1 MISLLLGS
9 PLAQGALAVL
19 AAFLAMFVSK
29 KVWQRE
35 AKQEERDKA
44 KEKDRDNATKI
55 RDRADAA
62 NDKWMSGDNSNNN
75 DGYRD

>member
-9 PLAQGALAVL
+9 PLVQGALAVL

-29 KVWQRE
+29 RVWQRE

-62 NDKWMSGDNSNNN
+62 NDKWMSKGRKDHG

>member
-1 MISLLLGS
+1 MITLLLSS
-9 PLAQGALAVL
+9 PLVQGALAVL

-62 NDKWMSGDNSNNN
+62 NDKWMSGDNNSNN